1 MSEPKEYGLGHG
13 NGADREDI
21 TPPGRGMANLHPDD
35 SREETLRKMRTA
47 DSIALPMDVFEKLY
61 LGPLQPAAGQLRKT
75 FGNPS
80 PIALVGFLLSAT
92 PNGMVLMGWRGAGG
106 GGGALL

>member
-1 MSEPKEYGLGHG
+1 
-13 NGADREDI
+13 
-21 TPPGRGMANLHPDD
+21 MANFHPDD
-35 SREETLRKMRTA
+35 TREETLRKMRTA
-47 DSIALPMDVFEKLY
+47 DSVALPMDVFEKLY
-61 LGPLQPAAGQLRKT
+61 LGPQQPAAGHLRKT